1 MDDEEDKIYNVGII
15 VSELSHW
22 PHTYETILQGED
34 NPTRQFILR
43 RKLNNLCKQGIIF
56 KTSIPGTRFGKC
68 LFYMIPKNYHILVEA
83 GRMGSE
89 VYYFNHFKKVDK
101 LHLKVEKCF
110 LLDGSNWIRKYNK
123 VFNEGK
129 NLLFL

>member
-89 VYYFNHFKKVDK
+89 VYYFNHFKKVDNF
-101 LHLKVEKCF
+101 HLKVEKCF
-110 LLDGSNWIRKYNK
+110 LLDGPNWIRKYNK